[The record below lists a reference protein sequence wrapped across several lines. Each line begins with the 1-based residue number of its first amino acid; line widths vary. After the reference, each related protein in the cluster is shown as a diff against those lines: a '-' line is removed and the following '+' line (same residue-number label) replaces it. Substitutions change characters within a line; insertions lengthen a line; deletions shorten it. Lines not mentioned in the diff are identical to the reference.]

1 MSAKAVISV
10 SVLCTDSGKV
20 LDIGLKFAFFL
31 ISFLLAAWR
40 MKKGF
45 RNGMMKEIVNILS
58 TAVSCVSIVLI
69 FLTVSS
75 VMAKTF
81 SMLTVCV
88 LGLIGIG
95 IVFKLCK
102 LIFAPVTAIVNIS
115 IINGLDK
122 IAGAVL
128 GLGEAIICSWF
139 LYHIMGYFGI
149 YINL

>member
-1 MSAKAVISV
+1 M
-10 SVLCTDSGKV
+10 GKV
-20 LDIGLKFAFFL
+20 WDLGLKFAFFL

-45 RNGMMKEIVNILS
+45 HNGMMKEIVNILS

-69 FLTVSS
+69 FLTISS

-81 SMLTVCV
+81 SMLTVCI

-95 IVFKLCK
+95 IIFKLCK
-102 LIFAPVTAIVNIS
+102 LIFAPIMAIVNIS

-122 IAGAVL
+122 VAGAVL
-128 GLGEAIICSWF
+128 GLGEAIICTWF
-139 LYHIMGYFGI
+139 LYHILGYFDI

>member
-1 MSAKAVISV
+1 M
-10 SVLCTDSGKV
+10 
-20 LDIGLKFAFFL
+20 LDIDLKFAFFL

-45 RNGMMKEIVNILS
+45 HNGMMKEIVNILS

-69 FLTVSS
+69 FLTISS

-88 LGLIGIG
+88 AGLIGIG
-95 IVFKLCK
+95 IIFKLCK
-102 LIFAPVTAIVNIS
+102 LIFAPITAITNIS

-122 IAGAVL
+122 IAGSVL

>member
-1 MSAKAVISV
+1 MLNI
-10 SVLCTDSGKV
+10 D
-20 LDIGLKFAFFL
+20 LKLAFFL
-31 ISFLLAAWR
+31 IAFILSAWR

-58 TAVSCVSIVLI
+58 TAVAFVSIALI

-81 SMLTVCV
+81 STLTVCV

-95 IVFKLCK
+95 IIFKLCK

-122 IAGAVL
+122 VAGAIL
-128 GLGEAIICSWF
+128 GLGEALICSWF
-139 LYHIMGYFGI
+139 IYKMLDHFGI

>member
-1 MSAKAVISV
+1 
-10 SVLCTDSGKV
+10 
-20 LDIGLKFAFFL
+20 
-31 ISFLLAAWR
+31 

-45 RNGMMKEIVNILS
+45 HNGMMKEIVNILS

-69 FLTVSS
+69 FLTISS

-81 SMLTVCV
+81 SMLTVCI

-95 IVFKLCK
+95 IIFKLCK
-102 LIFAPVTAIVNIS
+102 LIFAPIMAIVNIS

-122 IAGAVL
+122 VAGAVL

-139 LYHIMGYFGI
+139 LYHILGYFDI

>member
-1 MSAKAVISV
+1 MFAKASA
-10 SVLCTDSGKV
+10 SGSALGTDLRKV
-20 LDIGLKFAFFL
+20 LYIGLKFVFFL
-31 ISFLLAAWR
+31 VSFLLAAWR

-58 TAVSCVSIVLI
+58 TLVSCVSIILI

-95 IVFKLCK
+95 IIFKLCK

-128 GLGEAIICSWF
+128 GLGEAVICSWF
-139 LYHIMGYFGI
+139 LYHIMGYFDI

>member
-1 MSAKAVISV
+1 MLGV
-10 SVLCTDSGKV
+10 
-20 LDIGLKFAFFL
+20 GLKFAFFL

-45 RNGMMKEIVNILS
+45 HNGMMKEVVNILS
-58 TAVSCVSIVLI
+58 AAVSCVSIVLI
-69 FLTVSS
+69 FLTISS

-95 IVFKLCK
+95 FIFKLCK
-102 LIFAPVTAIVNIS
+102 LIFSPVAAIVNIS

-122 IAGAVL
+122 VAGAVL